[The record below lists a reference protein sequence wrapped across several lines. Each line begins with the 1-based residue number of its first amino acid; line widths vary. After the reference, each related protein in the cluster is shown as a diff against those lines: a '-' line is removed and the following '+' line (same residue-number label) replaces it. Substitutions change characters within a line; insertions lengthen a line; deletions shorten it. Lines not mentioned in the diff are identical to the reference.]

1 VTQQLALT
9 QPPPPDNYFNF
20 FKTPPA
26 APEPAAPQTLGPPHT
41 IFHHAKPISPRV
53 AAAKPSAAAPP
64 KPSPVQS
71 HGSAS
76 GSAGQTSSSA
86 ADRTHDRL
94 ARIHGPTSIPFLIH
108 SSASIP
114 PSTFSQYDLK
124 HHTTWEISAGG
135 DGIVKV
141 LAPPCPPLGDGG
153 PGEEVGAEMLERLVN
168 HFFEDIS
175 PIFPVVT
182 RHEFL
187 SLENPSPLLL
197 YSICAVASTRRSIPR
212 GVFSSLRTIINGI
225 IRSNDVLSDTSLVNV
240 QSLLILALVGDL
252 HVSVGAGGAVGAA
265 SVRLGVAIRMVRRP
279 SSQPAYRLDPR
290 RTDHLFWLALAGAG
304 PRPAPR
310 RDQVDHR
317 DVGARSARGACLSR
331 AQAPRLGRL
340 CHHGP
345 LVRGQS
351 RHADADRSA
360 RL

>member
-1 VTQQLALT
+1 MTTAVPTPVIKSEQTTGGAASSSASAGPSAPPRVSQQLALS
-9 QPPPPDNYFNF
+9 QPPPPNNYFNF

-26 APEPAAPQTLGPPHT
+26 APEPVSQTLGPPHT
-41 IFHHAKPISPRV
+41 IFHQSKAISPRV
-53 AAAKPSAAAPP
+53 AAAKPAAP

-71 HGSAS
+71 QQSGSGT

-86 ADRTHDRL
+86 ADRTHDRQ

-108 SSASIP
+108 SSAAIP

-135 DGIVKV
+135 DGVVKV
-141 LAPPCPPLGDGG
+141 LAPPCPPPSDGG
-153 PGEEVGAEMLERLVN
+153 PGQEVGAEMLERLVN

-175 PIFPVVT
+175 PTFPVVT

-212 GVFSSLRTIINGI
+212 GVFSSLRAIINGI
-225 IRSNDVLSDTSLVNV
+225 IRANDVLSDTSLVNV

-265 SVRLGVAIRMVRRP
+265 SVRLGVAIRMVRCP
-279 SSQPAYRLDPR
+279 WASLPYFV
-290 RTDHLFWLALAGAG
+290 TLALTT
-304 PRPAPR
+304 
-310 RDQVDHR
+310 
-317 DVGARSARGACLSR
+317 RSAH
-331 AQAPRLGRL
+331 P
-340 CHHGP
+340 
-345 LVRGQS
+345 
-351 RHADADRSA
+351 
-360 RL
+360 

>member
-1 VTQQLALT
+1 MAHSRPTQQLALS

-26 APEPAAPQTLGPPHT
+26 APDPPPQSLGPPHT
-41 IFHHAKPISPRV
+41 IFHHAKPVSPRV
-53 AAAKPSAAAPP
+53 PAAKPVAP

-71 HGSAS
+71 HRSGSIAS

-86 ADRTHDRL
+86 ADRTHDRQ

-108 SSASIP
+108 SSATIP
-114 PSTFSQYDLK
+114 PSTFSQYDIR
-124 HHTTWEISAGG
+124 HHQTWSISAGG
-135 DGIVKV
+135 DGVVKV
-141 LAPPCPPLGDGG
+141 LAPPCPPPSDGA

-225 IRSNDVLSDTSLVNV
+225 IRANDVLSDTSLVNV

-265 SVRLGVAIRMVRRP
+265 SVRLGVAIRMVR
-279 SSQPAYRLDPR
+279 
-290 RTDHLFWLALAGAG
+290 
-304 PRPAPR
+304 
-310 RDQVDHR
+310 
-317 DVGARSARGACLSR
+317 
-331 AQAPRLGRL
+331 
-340 CHHGP
+340 
-345 LVRGQS
+345 
-351 RHADADRSA
+351 
-360 RL
+360 